1 MIEAVKPGSLD
12 ILKKFQQFGFS
23 SEIAIKCCGET
34 VWNTGTN
41 SFVKLV
47 LFILNYLIYLYIVH
61 SLTVERK
68 KKRCEK
74 SVFYFPCG

>member
-41 SFVKLV
+41 NFVELV
-47 LFILNYLIYLYIVH
+47 LFILNY
-61 SLTVERK
+61 
-68 KKRCEK
+68 
-74 SVFYFPCG
+74 